1 MHWGIRSRRDPFAGV
16 LDEVIGGPAGA
27 RPLLRHPAGRGAR
40 MTAVAERYTD
50 ATGWIFEHALQP
62 LLYALGLMDWAEDAY
77 AWLDFALFGLFGIAV
92 AWAVCRPLEAWRP
105 VERWSDRGAVRTDML
120 YTFLNRLGLLPLLA
134 FVFWPRVQAAWE
146 GWLTEA
152 GLLPPTLEEL
162 VPLLRDHP
170 VLAFAA
176 YVVILD
182 FARVLAAPGAAR
194 LPLVVGAACDPPCAA
209 ADDLLDR
216 RPQPR
221 AGRRH
226 RRGLVRRHRPADR
239 RAAGAVP
246 GIVLILRLAESLSHA
261 NVRLD
266 YGRLG
271 ERLLVSPRFH
281 RLHHAPLSA
290 GAHGRN
296 YAVLLPVWDWVFGTG
311 DFRRGVFPPTGAP
324 EEPEA
329 LASGGWLRQQ
339 AVGLRRMVGAIAG
352 R

>member
-1 MHWGIRSRRDPFAGV
+1 MSTIAS
-16 LDEVIGGPAGA
+16 LY
-27 RPLLRHPAGRGAR
+27 
-40 MTAVAERYTD
+40 AE

-62 LLYALGLMDWAEDAY
+62 LLYALELMDWAEDAY

-105 VERWSDRGAVRTDML
+105 VESVSQHGAVRTDML
-120 YTFLNRLGLLPLLA
+120 YTFLNRLGVLPLLA
-134 FVFWPRVQAAWE
+134 FVFLASVQAAWE

-162 VPLLRDHP
+162 APLLRDHP

-176 YVVILD
+176 YVVVLD
-182 FARVLAAPGAAR
+182 FGEYW
-194 LPLVVGAACDPPCAA
+194 
-209 ADDLLDR
+209 
-216 RPQPR
+216 
-221 AGRRH
+221 RH
-226 RRGLVRRHRPADR
+226 RAQHAFRWWWALHAIHHAQRQMTFWTDDRNHVLDDIIAAVWFGGIALLIGVPPGQFPA
-239 RAAGAVP
+239 V
-246 GIVLILRLAESLSHA
+246 VLILRLAESLSHA

-296 YAVLLPVWDWVFGTG
+296 YAVLLPIWDWIFGTG

-339 AVGLRRMVGAIAG
+339 AIGLRRMVGAIGG

>member
-1 MHWGIRSRRDPFAGV
+1 
-16 LDEVIGGPAGA
+16 
-27 RPLLRHPAGRGAR
+27 
-40 MTAVAERYTD
+40 MTAIAELYTD

-62 LLYALGLMDWAEDAY
+62 LLYAAGLMDWAEDAY
-77 AWLDFALFGLFGIAV
+77 AWLDFALFGLFGIVV

-105 VERWSDRGAVRTDML
+105 VEPVVQRDAVRTDML

-134 FVFWPRVQAAWE
+134 FVFLASVQAAWE

-162 VPLLRDHP
+162 IPLLREHP
-170 VLAFAA
+170 LVAFAS

-182 FARVLAAPGAAR
+182 FGEYW
-194 LPLVVGAACDPPCAA
+194 
-209 ADDLLDR
+209 
-216 RPQPR
+216 
-221 AGRRH
+221 RH
-226 RRGLVRRHRPADR
+226 RAQHAFRWWWALHAIHHAQRQMTFWTDDR
-239 RAAGAVP
+239 NHVLDDVIAAVWFGAIALLIGVP
-246 GIVLILRLAESLSHA
+246 PGQFPLIVLLLRLAESLSHA
-261 NVRLD
+261 NVRLN
-266 YGRLG
+266 YGRVG

-281 RLHHAPLSA
+281 RLHHAPVSA
-290 GAHGRN
+290 AAHGQN
-296 YAVLLPVWDWVFGTG
+296 YAVLLPVWDWVFGTA